1 MNSREF
7 DIQVHEL
14 PTGVGAAYVFK
25 NTAAKSASSV
35 TKIKIDTKDKT
46 SSEIASWGID
56 NKYPNKVIEAI
67 RKSGSGGSALRF
79 LRKVTYGN
87 GLILYSN
94 APVDGKKA
102 ITLLDWNSYPEVAE
116 FHKKSQL
123 KNFCKESIMDLEF
136 FGIMFPE
143 YILSD
148 NYKKILRVK
157 RHQTAWC
164 RFGIQNEEGLI
175 TTIYIS
181 QKFNKDS
188 VSVGSEF
195 MEEVPHVDSSMSID
209 EVKEFCKANGIKKF
223 IRPVK
228 YPLLDEAYYP
238 IPEWHS
244 IISNGWLEVA
254 NSVPALKRAIFKFQM
269 NIKYIIHIDE
279 RYFEK
284 VYKDE
289 WATKKVE
296 ERMEIRKQLIDSMND
311 KLTGTEN
318 SGKSIQSMK
327 FEDDKG
333 NTIKALEIETVDD
346 KFKDGS
352 YLPEAEAANSEVLF
366 AIGVDPSLIGA
377 GIPGG
382 KLGAGSGSDKMAA
395 FNILQSLKKSDR
407 EFFLESLEFVRDY
420 NDWDMNLNFGFEDTV
435 LTTLD
440 KNPTGTQTATA

>member
-1 MNSREF
+1 
-7 DIQVHEL
+7 
-14 PTGVGAAYVFK
+14 
-25 NTAAKSASSV
+25 
-35 TKIKIDTKDKT
+35 
-46 SSEIASWGID
+46 
-56 NKYPNKVIEAI
+56 
-67 RKSGSGGSALRF
+67 
-79 LRKVTYGN
+79 
-87 GLILYSN
+87 
-94 APVDGKKA
+94 
-102 ITLLDWNSYPEVAE
+102 
-116 FHKKSQL
+116 
-123 KNFCKESIMDLEF
+123 
-136 FGIMFPE
+136 
-143 YILSD
+143 
-148 NYKKILRVK
+148 
-157 RHQTAWC
+157 
-164 RFGIQNEEGLI
+164 
-175 TTIYIS
+175 
-181 QKFNKDS
+181 
-188 VSVGSEF
+188 
-195 MEEVPHVDSSMSID
+195 
-209 EVKEFCKANGIKKF
+209 
-223 IRPVK
+223 
-228 YPLLDEAYYP
+228 
-238 IPEWHS
+238 
-244 IISNGWLEVA
+244 
-254 NSVPALKRAIFKFQM
+254 M

-318 SGKSIQSMK
+318 GGKSIQSMK